1 MRNETKVKSDN
12 KVEARSNST
21 KKKTK
26 LTYAEKIEFDGI
38 EAKIEKNENEIKQV
52 TEEMQNNGEDYN
64 KLAELQRKLDD
75 LNKESDDL
83 VARWEYLSEFAE

>member
-1 MRNETKVKSDN
+1 
-12 KVEARSNST
+12 
-21 KKKTK
+21 
-26 LTYAEKIEFDGI
+26 
-38 EAKIEKNENEIKQV
+38 
-52 TEEMQNNGEDYN
+52 MQNNGEDYN